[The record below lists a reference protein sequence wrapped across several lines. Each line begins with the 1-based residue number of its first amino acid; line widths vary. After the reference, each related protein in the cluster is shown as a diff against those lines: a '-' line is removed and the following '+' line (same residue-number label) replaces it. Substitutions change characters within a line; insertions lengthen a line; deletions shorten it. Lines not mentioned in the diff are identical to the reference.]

1 VSPHVVAVLLL
12 GAVAGAGLTL
22 VVAQLVP
29 AQPDLGAALTRL
41 SQQRRAPTELVGRG
55 LQDRLGRALL
65 ARVGTLPGLRP
76 PVRELAILRIEPH
89 EWLGEKVLLA
99 VVGLAFPPFLTGV
112 LDLVGVPLPWV
123 VPAVVSVALAAL
135 FFALPSLTVRERA
148 ASAREDFARA
158 VGAYIELVALER
170 LAGSGTSQA
179 LENAAQVG
187 HSWVFERIR
196 EELLRSRLSG
206 TTPWE
211 SLSGLAEELGVPEL
225 GDLSDIMR
233 LAGEEGAQVYEAL
246 RARGRSLRTA
256 MLTREQAR
264 ANAASERM
272 VLPVAMLAL
281 CFALLVATPAMYR
294 LLTS

>member
-1 VSPHVVAVLLL
+1 MTPLVVVVLLL
-12 GAVAGAGLTL
+12 GALAGAGLTL

-29 AQPDLGAALTRL
+29 APPDLGAALARL
-41 SQQRRAPTELVGRG
+41 SQQRRSPPEVAGKG
-55 LQDRLGRALL
+55 LRETLGHSLL
-65 ARVGTLPGLRP
+65 ARGGTLPGLRP
-76 PVRELAILRIEPH
+76 PMRELAIVRVQPH

-99 VVGLAFPPFLTGV
+99 VVGLAFPPFLTAV
-112 LDLVGVPLPWV
+112 LDILGVPLPWV
-123 VPAVVSVALAAL
+123 VPAVVSLALGAL
-135 FFALPSLTVRERA
+135 FFVLPSLTLRERA
-148 ASAREDFARA
+148 ASARQDFARA

-170 LAGSGTSQA
+170 LAGAGTSQA

-206 TTPWE
+206 TTPWD

>member
-1 VSPHVVAVLLL
+1 MSPLLVTVLLF
-12 GAVAGAGLTL
+12 GALAGAGLTL

-29 AQPDLGAALTRL
+29 APPDLSAVLARL
-41 SQQRRAPTELVGRG
+41 SQQRPSAPELAPRG
-55 LQDRLGRALL
+55 VQDRLGRAVL
-65 ARVGTLPGLRP
+65 ARGGTWPGLRP
-76 PVRELAILRIEPH
+76 PVRELAILRIQPH

-99 VVGLAFPPFLTGV
+99 VIGLAFPPLLATL
-112 LDLVGVPLPWV
+112 LDLAGVPLPWV
-123 VPAVVSVALAAL
+123 LPAVLSLALAAL

-148 ASAREDFARA
+148 AKAREDFARA

-170 LAGSGTSQA
+170 LAGAGTSQA
-179 LENAAQVG
+179 LEHAAQVG
-187 HSWVFERIR
+187 QSWVFERIR

-206 TTPWE
+206 TTPWD
-211 SLSGLAEELGVPEL
+211 SLSELSEELGVPEL

-233 LAGEEGAQVYEAL
+233 LAGEEGAQVYQAL
-246 RARGRSLRTA
+246 RARGRSLRTG

-281 CFALLVATPAMYR
+281 CFALMIATPAVYR

>member
-1 VSPHVVAVLLL
+1 VRPLVVVVLLL
-12 GAVAGAGLTL
+12 GALAGAGLSL

-29 AQPDLGAALTRL
+29 AAPDLGAALARL
-41 SQQRRAPTELVGRG
+41 SQQRRPLPELVGKG
-55 LQDRLGRALL
+55 LRDRLGYALL
-65 ARVGTLPGLRP
+65 AHGGALPGLRP
-76 PVRELAILRIEPH
+76 PVRELAIVRMQTH

-99 VVGLAFPPFLTGV
+99 VVGLAFPPFLTAV
-112 LDLVGVPLPWV
+112 LDVLGVPLPWV
-123 VPAVVSVALAAL
+123 IPAVVSLALGAL
-135 FFALPSLTVRERA
+135 FFVLPSLTLHERA

-170 LAGSGTSQA
+170 LAGAGISQA

-206 TTPWE
+206 TAPWE

>member
-1 VSPHVVAVLLL
+1 MNALLVALLLL
-12 GAVAGAGLTL
+12 GGLAGAGVTL

-29 AQPDLGAALTRL
+29 APPDLGAALTRL
-41 SQQRRAPTELVGRG
+41 SRQRPVAPELVATG
-55 LQDRLGRALL
+55 LQDRLGRAVL
-65 ARVGTLPGLRP
+65 ARGGTLPGLRP
-76 PVRELAILRIEPH
+76 PLRELAILRIQPH
-89 EWLGEKVLLA
+89 EWLGEKVLLG
-99 VVGLAFPPFLTGV
+99 VIGLAFPPLLAAL
-112 LDLVGVPLPWV
+112 LDLLGVGLPWV
-123 VPAVVSVALAAL
+123 VPAAASLALAAL
-135 FFALPSLTVRERA
+135 FFVLPSLTVRERA
-148 ASAREDFARA
+148 NRAREDFGRA

-170 LAGSGTSQA
+170 LAGAGTSQA
-179 LENAAQVG
+179 LEQAAQVG
-187 HSWVFERIR
+187 RSWVFERIR

-206 TTPWE
+206 TTPWA
-211 SLSGLAEELGVPEL
+211 SLSALAEELGVPEL

-246 RARGRSLRTA
+246 RARGRGLRTA

-281 CFALLVATPAMYR
+281 CFALMVATPAIYR

>member
-1 VSPHVVAVLLL
+1 MTPLLVALLLL
-12 GAVAGAGLTL
+12 GAVAGAGLAL

-29 AQPDLGAALTRL
+29 APPDLGAALSRL
-41 SQQRRAPTELVGRG
+41 SQQRPTAPELVATG
-55 LQDRLGRALL
+55 LQDRLGRAVLS
-65 ARVGTLPGLRP
+65 RGGTLPGLRP
-76 PVRELAILRIEPH
+76 PLRELSILRIQPH

-99 VVGLAFPPFLTGV
+99 VVGLASPPL
-112 LDLVGVPLPWV
+112 LAALADLLGLPLPWV
-123 VPAVVSVALAAL
+123 LPAVLSLSMAAL

-148 ASAREDFARA
+148 AKAREDFARA

-170 LAGSGTSQA
+170 LAGAGTSQA

-187 HSWVFERIR
+187 QSWVFERIR

-211 SLSGLAEELGVPEL
+211 SLSALAEELGVPEL

-256 MLTREQAR
+256 MLTREQGR

-281 CFALLVATPAMYR
+281 CFALMIATPAMYR
-294 LLTS
+294 LLVS

>member
-1 VSPHVVAVLLL
+1 MNPLLVAVLLL
-12 GAVAGAGLTL
+12 GGLAGAGLTL

-29 AQPDLGAALTRL
+29 APPDLGAALARL
-41 SQQRRAPTELVGRG
+41 SQQRPTAPELVPTG
-55 LQDRLGRALL
+55 LQDRLGRAVL
-65 ARVGTLPGLRP
+65 ARGGQLPGLRP
-76 PVRELAILRIEPH
+76 PVRELAILRIPPH

-99 VVGLAFPPFLTGV
+99 VIGLATPPLFAALANLAGR
-112 LDLVGVPLPWV
+112 PFPWV
-123 VPAVVSVALAAL
+123 LPAIVSLLMAA
-135 FFALPSLTVRERA
+135 FFFMIPSLTVRERA
-148 ASAREDFARA
+148 AKAREDFARA

-170 LAGSGTSQA
+170 LAGAGTSQA
-179 LENAAQVG
+179 LEHAAQVG
-187 HSWVFERIR
+187 QSWVFERIR

-206 TTPWE
+206 TTPWN
-211 SLSGLAEELGVPEL
+211 SLSELAEELGVPEL
-225 GDLSDIMR
+225 ADLSDIMR

-246 RARGRSLRTA
+246 RARGRSLRTG

-281 CFALLVATPAMYR
+281 CFALMIATPAMYR

>member
-1 VSPHVVAVLLL
+1 VLLL
-12 GAVAGAGLTL
+12 GALAGAGLTL

-29 AQPDLGAALTRL
+29 AQPDLGAALGRL
-41 SQQRRAPTELVGRG
+41 SQQRRPPPELDGKGPR
-55 LQDRLGRALL
+55 DRLGRVVL
-65 ARVGTLPGLRP
+65 AHAGTLPGLRP
-76 PVRELAILRIEPH
+76 PVRELAIVRIQPH

-99 VVGLAFPPFLTGV
+99 VVGLAFPPVLTAV
-112 LDLVGVPLPWV
+112 LDILGVPLPWV
-123 VPAVVSVALAAL
+123 IPAFVSLALGAL
-135 FFALPSLTVRERA
+135 FFVLPSLTLRERA

-170 LAGSGTSQA
+170 LAGAGTSQA

-187 HSWVFERIR
+187 SSWVFERIR

-206 TTPWE
+206 TAPWE

-246 RARGRSLRTA
+246 RARGRSLRTT

>member
-1 VSPHVVAVLLL
+1 VSPLLVTVLLF
-12 GAVAGAGLTL
+12 GALAGAGLTL

-29 AQPDLGAALTRL
+29 APPDLSAVLARL
-41 SQQRRAPTELVGRG
+41 SQQRPSAPELAPRG
-55 LQDRLGRALL
+55 VQDRLGRAVL
-65 ARVGTLPGLRP
+65 ARGGTWPGLRP
-76 PVRELAILRIEPH
+76 PVRELAILRIQPH

-99 VVGLAFPPFLTGV
+99 VIGLAFPPLLATL
-112 LDLVGVPLPWV
+112 LDLAGVPLPWV
-123 VPAVVSVALAAL
+123 LPAVLSLALAAL

-148 ASAREDFARA
+148 AKAREDFARA

-170 LAGSGTSQA
+170 LAGAGTSQA
-179 LENAAQVG
+179 LEHAAQVG
-187 HSWVFERIR
+187 QSWVFERIR

-206 TTPWE
+206 TTPWD
-211 SLSGLAEELGVPEL
+211 SLSELSEELGVPEL

-233 LAGEEGAQVYEAL
+233 LAGEEGAQVYQAL
-246 RARGRSLRTA
+246 RARGRSLRTG

-281 CFALLVATPAMYR
+281 CFALMIATPAVYR

>member
-1 VSPHVVAVLLL
+1 MSPLVVAVLLL
-12 GAVAGAGLTL
+12 GALAGAGLTL

-29 AQPDLGAALTRL
+29 APPDLGAALARL
-41 SQQRRAPTELVGRG
+41 SQQRPTSPQLAGTG

-65 ARVGTLPGLRP
+65 ARGGTLPGLRP
-76 PVRELAILRIEPH
+76 PVRELAILRIQPH

-99 VVGLAFPPFLTGV
+99 VIGLAFPPLLATV
-112 LDLVGVPLPWV
+112 LDILGVALPWV
-123 VPAVVSVALAAL
+123 LSAVVSLALGAL
-135 FFALPSLTVRERA
+135 FFALPSLTLRERA
-148 ASAREDFARA
+148 ARAREDFARA

-170 LAGSGTSQA
+170 LAGAGTSQA

-206 TTPWE
+206 TAPWE

-256 MLTREQAR
+256 MLTREQGR

-294 LLTS
+294 LLVS

>member
-1 VSPHVVAVLLL
+1 VSSLVVAVLLL
-12 GAVAGAGLTL
+12 GAIAGAGLAL

-29 AQPDLGAALTRL
+29 APPDLGAALARL
-41 SQQRRAPTELVGRG
+41 SQQRRTPPEVAGKG

-65 ARVGTLPGLRP
+65 ARGGTLPGLRP
-76 PVRELAILRIEPH
+76 PVRELAILRIQPH

-99 VVGLAFPPFLTGV
+99 VVGLAFPPFLTAV
-112 LDLVGVPLPWV
+112 LDLLDVPLPWV
-123 VPAVVSVALAAL
+123 IPAVVSLALGAL
-135 FFALPSLTVRERA
+135 FFALPSLTLRERA
-148 ASAREDFARA
+148 AGAREEFARA
-158 VGAYIELVALER
+158 VGAYVELVALER
-170 LAGSGTSQA
+170 LAGAGTSQA

-211 SLSGLAEELGVPEL
+211 SLSALADELGVPEL

>member
-1 VSPHVVAVLLL
+1 MSPLVVAVLLL
-12 GAVAGAGLTL
+12 GALAGAGLAL

-29 AQPDLGAALTRL
+29 APPDLGAALTRL
-41 SQQRRAPTELVGRG
+41 SQQRPAAPGVATSG
-55 LQDRLGRALL
+55 LQDRLGRAVLTR
-65 ARVGTLPGLRP
+65 AGTLPGLRP
-76 PVRELAILRIEPH
+76 PMRELAILRVQPH

-99 VVGLAFPPFLTGV
+99 AIGLAFPPLLTAV
-112 LDLVGVPLPWV
+112 LDLVGVALPSV
-123 VPAVVSVALAAL
+123 IPAVASLVLAAL

-148 ASAREDFARA
+148 AKAREDFARA

-170 LAGSGTSQA
+170 LAGAGTSQA

-187 HSWVFERIR
+187 RSWVFERIR

-211 SLSGLAEELGVPEL
+211 SLSGLAAELGVPEL

-272 VLPVAMLAL
+272 VLPVSMLAL
-281 CFALLVATPAMYR
+281 CFALLIATPAMYR
-294 LLTS
+294 LLVS

>member
-1 VSPHVVAVLLL
+1 VLPVVLSLAL
-12 GAVAGAGLTL
+12 G
-22 VVAQLVP
+22 
-29 AQPDLGAALTRL
+29 
-41 SQQRRAPTELVGRG
+41 
-55 LQDRLGRALL
+55 
-65 ARVGTLPGLRP
+65 
-76 PVRELAILRIEPH
+76 
-89 EWLGEKVLLA
+89 
-99 VVGLAFPPFLTGV
+99 
-112 LDLVGVPLPWV
+112 
-123 VPAVVSVALAAL
+123 AL

-148 ASAREDFARA
+148 AKAREDFARA

-170 LAGSGTSQA
+170 LAGAGTSQA
-179 LENAAQVG
+179 LEHAAQVG
-187 HSWVFERIR
+187 QSWVFERIR

-206 TTPWE
+206 TTPWN
-211 SLSGLAEELGVPEL
+211 SLAELAEELGVPEL

-246 RARGRSLRTA
+246 RARGRSLRTG

-281 CFALLVATPAMYR
+281 CFALMIATPAMYR

>member
-1 VSPHVVAVLLL
+1 MTPLVVAVLLL
-12 GAVAGAGLTL
+12 GALAGAGLAL

-29 AQPDLGAALTRL
+29 APPDLGAALTRL
-41 SQQRRAPTELVGRG
+41 SQQRPRAPELAATG
-55 LQDRLGRALL
+55 LQDRLGRAVLTR
-65 ARVGTLPGLRP
+65 AGMLPGLRP
-76 PVRELAILRIEPH
+76 PTRELAILRIQPH

-99 VVGLAFPPFLTGV
+99 AIGLAFPPLLTAL
-112 LDLVGVPLPWV
+112 LDLAGVGLPWV
-123 VPAVVSVALAAL
+123 LPAVVSLALAAL

-148 ASAREDFARA
+148 AKAREDFARA

-170 LAGSGTSQA
+170 LAGAGTSQA

-211 SLSGLAEELGVPEL
+211 SLSGLADELGVPEL
-225 GDLSDIMR
+225 ADLSDIMR

-272 VLPVAMLAL
+272 VLPVSLLAL
-281 CFALLVATPAMYR
+281 CFALLIATPAMYR
-294 LLTS
+294 LLVS